1 MISPYFMQIAIGVYI
16 IEIVFILTGTLVTV
30 DVGEDKLKK
39 MYDTANNLKFGVIL
53 YVITAF
59 LSILV
64 LSILAAFVL
73 NGIAT

>member
-1 MISPYFMQIAIGVYI
+1 MVGVGVW
-16 IEIVFILTGTLVTV
+16 EGVRVTV

-39 MYDTANNLKFGVIL
+39 MYDTANNLKFGAIL

-64 LSILAAFVL
+64 LGILAAIVL